1 MNGSVVSRLL
11 WARGLRAFVDGY
23 ISLLLPVYLIS
34 LGMGPFE
41 VGVMATAT
49 LLGSGIL
56 TLLAGLYAW
65 RFQYRTLLLLAAL
78 LMAVTGFGFAAV
90 TSFWPLLVVAVVGTL
105 NPSGGDVSVFLP
117 LEHALLSTNVRDA
130 QRMTVFARYSLVGSL
145 IGAVGALSAGIPEFL
160 ALALHVNIK
169 TTMQGAFALYG
180 MLGLV
185 AGLIYV
191 PLPKTVPSQHEM
203 QSGPLR
209 KSKKIVY
216 TLAALFSLD
225 SFGGGFV
232 VQSMVAMWL
241 YQKFGLSTA
250 VAGST
255 FFWSGILSAFSYVAA
270 ARLSDRFGLVNTMV
284 FTHLPANIL
293 LALVPFMPSLA
304 WAIAL
309 LLVRSA
315 LSQMDVPTRSS
326 YIMAVVA
333 PPERAAAASITA
345 VPRSLASAISPTLSG
360 YLLSA
365 SPFGW
370 PLVAAGCLKITYDLL
385 LLVICRKIRLPEGH
399 E

>member
-1 MNGSVVSRLL
+1 MSGSVVSQLL

-78 LMAVTGFGFAAV
+78 LMAITGFGFAVV

-117 LEHALLSTNVRDA
+117 LEHALLSTNVTDA
-130 QRMTVFARYSLVGSL
+130 ERTAVFARYSMVGSL
-145 IGAVGALSAGIPEFL
+145 IGAVGALSAGIPEL
-160 ALALHVNIK
+160 MATALHVNTK
-169 TTMQGAFALYG
+169 TAMQGAFVLYG

-191 PLPKTVPSQHEM
+191 PLPKTVTSQHEM
-203 QSGPLR
+203 QSSPLR
-209 KSKKIVY
+209 KTKKTVY

-232 VQSMVAMWL
+232 VQSMGAQWL

-250 VAGST
+250 VAGSI
-255 FFWSGILSAFSYVAA
+255 FFWSGILSAFSYVVA

-293 LALVPFMPSLA
+293 LVLVPFMLSLA

-309 LLVRSA
+309 LLVRIA
-315 LSQMDVPTRSS
+315 LSQWTCQR
-326 YIMAVVA
+326 VA
-333 PPERAAAASITA
+333 PM
-345 VPRSLASAISPTLSG
+345 
-360 YLLSA
+360 
-365 SPFGW
+365 
-370 PLVAAGCLKITYDLL
+370 
-385 LLVICRKIRLPEGH
+385 
-399 E
+399 

>member
-1 MNGSVVSRLL
+1 MSGSVVSRLL

-78 LMAVTGFGFAAV
+78 LMAITGFGFAAV

-117 LEHALLSTNVRDA
+117 LEHALLSTNVTDA
-130 QRMTVFARYSLVGSL
+130 QRTAVFARYSLVGSL
-145 IGAVGALSAGIPEFL
+145 IGAVGALSAGIPEL
-160 ALALHVNIK
+160 MATALHVNTK
-169 TTMQGAFALYG
+169 TAMQGAFVLYG

-209 KSKKIVY
+209 KSKKTVY

-232 VQSMVAMWL
+232 VQSMVALWL

-250 VAGST
+250 VAGSI
-255 FFWSGILSAFSYVAA
+255 FFWSGILSAFSYVVA

-293 LALVPFMPSLA
+293 LVLVPVMPSLA

-315 LSQMDVPTRSS
+315 LSQMDVPMRSS
-326 YIMAVVA
+326 YVMAVVA

-370 PLVAAGCLKITYDLL
+370 PLVAAGGLKITYDLL
-385 LLVICRKIRLPEGH
+385 LLGMCRKIRPPEGP